1 MRTRKGYKPCPKCN
15 GTGEVKD
22 AAETGRQMRAL
33 RKAAGKGLRQI
44 AGAMNF
50 SPAYVS
56 DLELGRRG
64 WSDSLVE
71 QYKKAVRA

>member
-1 MRTRKGYKPCPKCN
+1 MRTRNGYKVCPKCD
-15 GTGEVKD
+15 GKGEIKD
-22 AAETGRQMRAL
+22 PAETGRQMRAL

-44 AGAMNF
+44 AGAMDF

-64 WSDSLVE
+64 WSEELIE
-71 QYKKAVRA
+71 RYKKAVKA

>member
-1 MRTRKGYKPCPKCN
+1 
-15 GTGEVKD
+15 
-22 AAETGRQMRAL
+22 MRAL

-44 AGAMNF
+44 AGAMDF

-64 WSDSLVE
+64 WSEELIE
-71 QYKKAVRA
+71 RYKKAVKA